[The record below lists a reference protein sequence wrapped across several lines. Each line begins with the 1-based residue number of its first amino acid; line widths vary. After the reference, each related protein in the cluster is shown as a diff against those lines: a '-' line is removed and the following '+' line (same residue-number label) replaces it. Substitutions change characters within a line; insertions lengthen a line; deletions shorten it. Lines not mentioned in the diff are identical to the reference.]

1 MPRPTDRRIRV
12 SVPLTTIAAATLTI
26 VSMVAAVGRRDRFPL
41 HTLSA
46 LGMGA
51 IMFGVLFIPD
61 FSHLVA
67 SSLTVVLMLLVLAGI
82 VGIRTRIRQ
91 PLDYG
96 LRTTMAIPVVDT
108 GFMSAA
114 VLLMPVHGIVQQLA
128 SAPQAAGILGHGSPV
143 AMSGGVMTWFVLLA
157 WASCAAVLI
166 VPAIRHSSRGGF
178 SHIVCSGGMIAAMAA
193 MAI

>member
-1 MPRPTDRRIRV
+1 MPRPADRRIRA
-12 SVPLTTIAAATLTI
+12 SVPLTTIAAATLTV
-26 VSMVAAVGRRDRFPL
+26 VSMVAAVGHRDRFPL

-51 IMFGVLFIPD
+51 IMFGVLFLPD

-67 SSLTVVLMLLVLAGI
+67 ASLTVVLMLLVLAGI
-82 VGIRTRIRQ
+82 LGIRTRIRQ
-91 PLDYG
+91 PLDYS

-114 VLLMPVHGIVQQLA
+114 VLLMPVHGIVQFA
-128 SAPQAAGILGHGSPV
+128 STPQADGILGHGSPV

-166 VPAIRHSSRGGF
+166 VPAIRRNAQGGYL
-178 SHIVCSGGMIAAMAA
+178 HIVCSGGMIAAMAT
-193 MAI
+193 MAF